1 MNIAD
6 KSSWFEISQNEVS
19 FTDFNNQPCIKVR
32 FTELAPHFT
41 KFTLEGIINVYYCS
55 TMEEFCSFKE
65 VTFKIPVIIDPHD
78 IRNDCFNVDL
88 TFELKL

>member
-1 MNIAD
+1 MIAD
-6 KSSWFEISQNEVS
+6 KSSWFEVSQNEVS
-19 FTDFNNQPCIKVR
+19 FTDFNNQPEIKIR
-32 FTELAPHFT
+32 FTQQAPHFI
-41 KFTLEGIINVYYCS
+41 KFIMEGILNVYYCS
-55 TMEEFCSFKE
+55 TTEEFCSFKE